1 MQTVNVLGM
10 SLGESFVEFALLS
23 DSKVIANKRSYLPRE
38 NLKSSLQAFLETH
51 KEHALSAAYIS
62 LRVPQKMFDS
72 RLGGL
77 VATISTEG
85 FEHWTL
91 LQESKLEVNAEKDL
105 QYTVKERIGADGQV
119 LEALRTED
127 LEQIAE
133 KLTAATCKRVC
144 LQFLHA
150 SLFPQHQEMARE
162 FFTAKGFEVYCPT
175 PSDNP
180 NETSRWK
187 THSLNA
193 LAGSVFKEIK
203 QEVMTILESK
213 LSADHIHFVNSNGTL
228 EKSEDTKAL
237 SGQLAHL
244 TAMAATA
251 QDPKKDYLYLGL
263 EGFYLIH
270 PATKKSM
277 WSSKWGMVELSH
289 FDFEELDVHPT
300 QKIDLNQF
308 GRLDFSNEKECWEP
322 GPMML
327 GRGQKPT
334 LIDLWS
340 ENQRLT
346 DLETFKDRLAATGQT
361 RFKNTLLALNKAN
374 NSNVEVSTVMK
385 NLQSLAVQKLVM
397 EVILKKKNSKVQVI
411 GPLSSLFANGFKKDT
426 HTSIDTQEHAEASAL
441 AIWGQS
447 LQGAVK

>member
-23 DSKVIANKRSYLPRE
+23 DSKVIATKRSYLPRE
-38 NLKSSLQAFLETH
+38 NLKSSLQAFLEAQKQHT
-51 KEHALSAAYIS
+51 LSEAYIS

-72 RLGGL
+72 RLGGM

-105 QYTVKERIGADGQV
+105 QFSIKERIGADGQV
-119 LEALRTED
+119 IEALRTED
-127 LEQIAE
+127 LEAIAE

-150 SLFPQHQEMARE
+150 SLFPQHQNAARD
-162 FFTAKGFEVYCPT
+162 FFTAKGFEVFCPT

-193 LAGSVFKEIK
+193 LAGSVFTEIK
-203 QEVMTILESK
+203 QEVMTILETK
-213 LSADHIHFVNSNGTL
+213 LTPEHIHFVNSSGRL

-244 TAMAATA
+244 TALAAMAK
-251 QDPKKDYLYLGL
+251 DPKKDYLYLGL

-270 PATKKSM
+270 PAERKTQ
-277 WSSKWGMVELSH
+277 WNSKWGAIELSH

-340 ENQRLT
+340 ENPRLT
-346 DLETFKDRLAATGQT
+346 EIETFTDRLAPAGQT
-361 RFKNTLLALNKAN
+361 RFKNTLMALNKVN
-374 NSNVEVSTVMK
+374 NSNAEVSSLMK

-411 GPLSSLFANGFKKDT
+411 GPLSALFANGFKKDT
-426 HTSIDTQEHAEASAL
+426 QTTIDTQEHAEATAL
-441 AIWGQS
+441 ALWGLT
-447 LQGAVK
+447 LQGAN

>member
-23 DSKVIANKRSYLPRE
+23 DSKVIAAKRSYLPRE
-38 NLKSSLQAFLETH
+38 NLKSSLQAFLEAQKQYT
-51 KEHALSAAYIS
+51 LSEAYIS

-105 QYTVKERIGADGQV
+105 QYSVKERIGADGQIITP
-119 LEALRTED
+119 LSTED
-127 LEQIAE
+127 LEAISE

-150 SLFPQHQEMARE
+150 SLFPQHQNIARD
-162 FFTAKGFEVYCPT
+162 FFTAKGFEVFCPT

-193 LAGSVFKEIK
+193 LAGSVFSEIK
-203 QEVMTILESK
+203 QDVMTILETK
-213 LSADHIHFVNSNGTL
+213 LTPDHIHFVNSNGRL
-228 EKSEDTKAL
+228 EKSADAKAL
-237 SGQLAHL
+237 SGQLSHL
-244 TAMAATA
+244 TALAATA
-251 QDPKKDYLYLGL
+251 KDPKKDYLYLGL

-270 PATKKSM
+270 PGTRKSQ
-277 WSSKWGMVELSH
+277 WNSKWGAVELSH
-289 FDFEELDVHPT
+289 FEFEELDVNPT

-308 GRLDFSNEKECWEP
+308 GRLDFADDKECWEP

-340 ENQRLT
+340 ENPRLT
-346 DLETFKDRLAATGQT
+346 ELETFTDRLAAAGQT
-361 RFKNTLLALNKAN
+361 RFKNTLMALNKVN
-374 NSNVEVSTVMK
+374 NSNAEVSSLMK

-411 GPLSSLFANGFKKDT
+411 GPLSPLFANGFKKDT
-426 HTSIDTQEHAEASAL
+426 STTIDTQEYAEATAL
-441 AIWGQS
+441 ALWGPT
-447 LQGAVK
+447 LQGAN